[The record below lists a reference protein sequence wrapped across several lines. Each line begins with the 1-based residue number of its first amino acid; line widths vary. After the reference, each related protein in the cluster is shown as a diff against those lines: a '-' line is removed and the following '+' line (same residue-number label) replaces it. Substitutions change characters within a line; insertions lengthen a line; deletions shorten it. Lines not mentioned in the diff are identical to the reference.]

1 MAVIMKYPFIFDEEQ
16 AIEAI
21 LYIAQNVQEPTFH
34 RISKVMYFADK
45 AHLEQ
50 YGRFICGDSY
60 VAMKH
65 GPVPLSIYEIL
76 KSVRGD
82 GKYLEKANQ
91 AFCVQHKY
99 LVKPLRQADCD
110 YFSDSDLECLDKAIK
125 EYGTLSF
132 YELTELSH
140 DTAWANADENDCIEL
155 EQMILTFAHPK
166 PLLEHLKNP
175 FPG

>member
-1 MAVIMKYPFIFDEEQ
+1 MKYPFTFDEEQ

-21 LYIAQNVQEPTFH
+21 VYIAQNVKEPTFH

-50 YGRFICGDSY
+50 YGRFISGDSY

-65 GPVPLSIYEIL
+65 GPVPISSYEIL

-82 GKYLEKANQ
+82 GKTSCLAQAKN
-91 AFCVQHKY
+91 AFCVQNKY

-110 YFSDSDLECLDKAIK
+110 YLSDSDLECLDKAIK
-125 EYGTLSF
+125 EYGALSF
-132 YELTELSH
+132 QELTELSH
-140 DTAWANADENDCIEL
+140 DSAWHNADENDCIEL
-155 EQMILTFAHPK
+155 EQIVFMFANAK

-175 FPG
+175 FPS